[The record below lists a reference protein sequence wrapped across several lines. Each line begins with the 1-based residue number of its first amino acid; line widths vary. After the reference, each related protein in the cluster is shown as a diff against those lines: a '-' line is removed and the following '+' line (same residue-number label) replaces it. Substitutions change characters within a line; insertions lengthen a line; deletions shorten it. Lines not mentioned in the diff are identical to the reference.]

1 MDSERVLGAN
11 GPVEVTSDVHAVR
24 LKKLAALRA
33 RGIDPYRQSCV
44 QSHTTEEARRLL
56 GDKDELNERVSI
68 AGRITAFRLMGKAAF
83 VVLLDRAGS
92 LQCYLSRDGVGTEDY
107 ALFKEYDVGDIVAVG
122 GTLFRTSTG
131 EATVRA
137 DSITLVSKSLRPLPD
152 KFHGIA
158 DSEQIYRERHLDLIA
173 NRESRRR
180 AFQRIEILKE
190 IRKFLW
196 SRDFVEVETPF
207 LQNVAGGAAA
217 RPFVTHMN
225 ALDRDFFLRIS
236 LELYLKRMLVA
247 GFDRV
252 FEMGRVFRNE
262 GLSRRHSPEFTMIEL
277 YQAYGD
283 HRTMMALVYDLLQHL
298 CETVLGTKEIRQ
310 ANGEVLRLGGTWRE
324 VTYCDLVREATGRED
339 WFKLP
344 REEKLRLCEK
354 FAIEVNSQL
363 EDFAIDNNVFEKMVE
378 CKLIQPTFVTQLPR
392 ELCPLAK
399 LNRENPKYLD
409 VFELCINGQEV
420 APAYSEQNDPILQ
433 RELFERQV
441 GDDIQALDKDFL
453 TALEYGMPP
462 AGGMGI
468 GIDRLIVLLT
478 GAASIRDTILYP
490 TLRPQSQF

>member
-1 MDSERVLGAN
+1 MEDDRSSTAGGA
-11 GPVEVTSDVHAVR
+11 GPGEFTSDVYAVR

-33 RGIDPYRQSCV
+33 AGIDPYRQCCV
-44 QSHTTEEARRLL
+44 QSHTTEEVRRIL
-56 GDKDELNERVSI
+56 GEEVDCSERVSI

-83 VVLLDRAGS
+83 VVLLDRAGT
-92 LQCYLSRDGVGTEDY
+92 LQCYVRRDAVGEESY
-107 ALFKEYDVGDIVAVG
+107 ELFKDYDVGDIVAIG
-122 GTLFRTSTG
+122 GTPFRTSTG
-131 EATVRA
+131 EVTVRA
-137 DSITLVSKSLRPLPD
+137 SSVTLVSKSLRPLPD
-152 KFHGIA
+152 KFHGLT
-158 DSEQIYRERHLDLIA
+158 DSEQMCRERHLDLIA
-173 NRESRRR
+173 NRDSRRR
-180 AFQRIEILKE
+180 ALQRTEIVKE

-196 SRDFVEVETPF
+196 ARDFVEVETPF

-283 HRTMMALVYDLLQHL
+283 HRTFMALVYDLIQHL
-298 CETVLGTKEIRQ
+298 CETVIGTKEIRQ
-310 ANGEVLRLGGTWRE
+310 ASGEVVRLDGTWRE
-324 VTYCDLVREATGRED
+324 ATYCDLVREATGMGD
-339 WFKLP
+339 WFDLP
-344 REEKLRLCEK
+344 REEKLRHCER
-354 FAIEVNSQL
+354 FGIEVNPQL
-363 EDFAIDNNVFEKMVE
+363 EDFAIDSDVFEKMVE

-409 VFELCINGQEV
+409 VFELCINGQEI

-441 GDDIQALDKDFL
+441 GDDIQALDNDFL

-468 GIDRLIVLLT
+468 GIDRLVALLT

-490 TLRPQSQF
+490 TLRPQG